1 MVQKS
6 IITCAL
12 GKSME
17 TVNEKDTVEQILGSV
32 NGKDAVEQILGSVKI
47 IKCRNAGL
55 WDSQLHIQEGK
66 LAISVR

>member
-1 MVQKS
+1 
-6 IITCAL
+6 
-12 GKSME
+12 ME

-55 WDSQLHIQEGK
+55 
-66 LAISVR
+66 